1 MPRIEKIAATA
12 IRLRPK
18 VWDFATEHVAEIEA
32 HWKKRLQANPHLYN
46 GKVLLA
52 ADVSYDATPAGTR
65 LEGTCFVVEYKTFL
79 TWQAFNH
86 PGNAKNLFASAALR
100 SADGAYLLGEM
111 AAWTANAGKIYSPG
125 GTPDMSDIVDDI
137 LDLEGSVSREL
148 AEETGLSTR
157 DVSPTPGWTIVES
170 GALIA
175 CMKELHSPLTAAE
188 LVERAADFFAR
199 EKKPELTRLVPVFSP
214 ADFTAH
220 MPDFMQAYLRHALNV
235 DQG

>member
-1 MPRIEKIAATA
+1 
-12 IRLRPK
+12 
-18 VWDFATEHVAEIEA
+18 
-32 HWKKRLQANPHLYN
+32 
-46 GKVLLA
+46 
-52 ADVSYDATPAGTR
+52 
-65 LEGTCFVVEYKTFL
+65 
-79 TWQAFNH
+79 
-86 PGNAKNLFASAALR
+86 
-100 SADGAYLLGEM
+100 
-111 AAWTANAGKIYSPG
+111 
-125 GTPDMSDIVDDI
+125 MSDIVDDI